1 MDNYGWTYDPEYEEW
16 YAVPP
21 ENRKSMLTRIDIDT
35 ATKSI
40 ARVCFLPI
48 MINKRAQP
56 EILSAS
62 DPRFDD
68 VVSYVREITE
78 SQHIETDYTI
88 EGDEVVV
95 GLG

>member
-21 ENRKSMLTRIDIDT
+21 ENRKSMLVKIDIKD
-35 ATKSI
+35 KRI
-40 ARVCFLPI
+40 ARVAYLPV

-56 EILSAS
+56 QILTHD
-62 DPRFDD
+62 DPQFDE
-68 VVSYVREITE
+68 VVTYVREITDG
-78 SQHIETDYTI
+78 QHITTEYRV